1 MQERDLERSR
11 VNSTCRSL
19 TFELFVV
26 TSLTIQPAASEHRD
40 FYANST
46 HRSSYRSECR
56 GLLSATIDRLK
67 ATPETIVRI
76 LVELM
81 IHHHELEE
89 KHFPAEERSYAY
101 CNL

>member
-67 ATPETIVRI
+67 AEDNSENSSRI
-76 LVELM
+76 ND
-81 IHHHELEE
+81 
-89 KHFPAEERSYAY
+89 SSS
-101 CNL
+101 